1 MTILFPIGGMSA
13 KHLQKMVYKLPA
25 YHPVMCAYVCVC
37 YVFHHMK
44 MYFIDFVCF
53 FFRIEVCC
61 FVAAVVCFLPAW
73 VCPKGKEVHN
83 MDAYVR
89 ASHIKNA
96 LVRKENKC
104 YGKSRKE
111 ENITFV

>member
-37 YVFHHMK
+37 YHPVMCAYVCVCYVCHHMK

-53 FFRIEVCC
+53 S
-61 FVAAVVCFLPAW
+61 W
-73 VCPKGKEVHN
+73 VPL
-83 MDAYVR
+83 R
-89 ASHIKNA
+89 ASYRHIQGH
-96 LVRKENKC
+96 LMS
-104 YGKSRKE
+104 Y
-111 ENITFV
+111 